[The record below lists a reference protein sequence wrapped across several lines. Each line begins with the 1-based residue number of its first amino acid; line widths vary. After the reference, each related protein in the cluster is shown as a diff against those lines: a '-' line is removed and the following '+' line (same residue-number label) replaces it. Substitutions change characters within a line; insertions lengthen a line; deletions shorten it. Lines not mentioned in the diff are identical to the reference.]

1 MFIVDAQV
9 HIWAANTPDRPWG
22 TDIEPHRPVPFS
34 KDDALRKWMLPACIV
49 QCSCRR
55 AGSGSAM
62 TSHWKPHGLHP
73 DRFGVMGRLDINA
86 LSARGQIATW
96 RQQPGM
102 LGLRFPFK
110 IKEDSTDD
118 WVWAEAEAAGVPI
131 MMVSHAQLHLI
142 GEAAQ
147 RHPRLKFIIDQFGI
161 SAGEFKKGNRDDKAF
176 AHMEKLLGLAKH
188 SNIAVKA
195 SSLPSYNH

>member
-1 MFIVDAQV
+1 
-9 HIWAANTPDRPWG
+9 
-22 TDIEPHRPVPFS
+22 
-34 KDDALRKWMLPACIV
+34 MLPACIV

-55 AGSGSAM
+55 AGSGSAIDIALEAAR
-62 TSHWKPHGLHP
+62 LHP

-110 IKEDSTDD
+110 SRKIPPMIGYGRSRSSR
-118 WVWAEAEAAGVPI
+118 VPI

-142 GEAAQ
+142 GEACAAPSATEIHHRSVWNFQ
-147 RHPRLKFIIDQFGI
+147 
-161 SAGEFKKGNRDDKAF
+161 AGEFKKGNRDDKAF

-195 SSLPSYNH
+195 SSLPSYTTDTYPYRKLASVHPSRLRHVWS